1 VRLIWSLGTLV
12 HPLLVTTAMTG
23 FAVAIACFA
32 YIFGLLLSG
41 CFGMLAGKYGVW
53 IFGSIWLGVGAIAFW
68 SIPRLWRS
76 PLNPRIWLVASLI
89 GFCGSVYFQVRS
101 PQPGAMDISRML
113 LVQDLPGTVDVQQF
127 KVTGKILTAPKLTQN
142 QKLKFEL
149 DANQVSGL
157 SGTGQVLVEPRQ
169 VKGRMYVTLDGARM
183 VAIAPSRDLFPGR
196 NVTVTGSLYQ
206 PQSAKNPGGFDFQ
219 HYLLRQGIFAG
230 LNGTQIE
237 LGRSQRPS
245 LLWTMQQRIIETQ
258 VKGLGNDAGQLVSAM
273 VMGTGSVDVP
283 QNIGEQFR
291 KVGLAHALAASG
303 FQVSLLLEKV
313 MQLTQRSRPGMQFGL
328 GLGTLI
334 GYIGL
339 TGIQAS
345 VFRAGWMGVAVLM
358 GRTLDRKVKPFGAL
372 LFSAVMLL
380 LWNPL
385 WIWDLGFQFSFAA
398 TIGLLVT
405 VPALMKRL
413 DWLPTAIASLVAVPL
428 AAYIWTLPIQLHVFG
443 IVSPYSILINV
454 LSSLL
459 ISCVSLGGML
469 TSLVGVISPEVGSL
483 LTKVLYLPTISL
495 IKLAGVGSQLP
506 GANYAV
512 GAIALWQVL
521 ALYGLYGLIG
531 WTSQQQYRWKWSSKT
546 SKLWEPF
553 GCAFCVALVA
563 VPVWHSTQ
571 SLMQVTT
578 LETSG
583 NPVFV
588 VQDRG
593 KVGLINSGTDKD
605 VQFVVLPF
613 LRHQGVNQVDWA
625 IAPALTLTDVVAWQ
639 KVLDEVP
646 VRRFYNSAAANRVAL
661 NQRENRSSS
670 RSTSSHQAQLTLAEK
685 AAFAKRY
692 MALLNQVQRQ
702 KGQAFR
708 LSNQQQIKVGSTVV
722 QVVDVD
728 SAMLQM
734 RVGQLKWL
742 LLNRLRGS
750 QQREIVAQAKQVDV
764 VAGSKLSD
772 AVLTQLQ
779 GKVVIL
785 GNSPREMFRDRSSQV
800 KPIQSQGSAAIIY
813 RSTETGAVTWRQN
826 QGFVTAI
833 EPSL

>member
-41 CFGMLAGKYGVW
+41 CFGTLAGKYGVW
-53 IFGSIWLGVGAIAFW
+53 IFGSIWLVVGAIAFW
-68 SIPRLWRS
+68 SIPRVWRS

-89 GFCGSVYFQVRS
+89 GFCGSVYFQVRL
-101 PQPGAMDISRML
+101 PQPGAADISRML
-113 LVQDLPGTVDVQQF
+113 LVQDLPGAVDVQQF
-127 KVTGKILTAPKLTQN
+127 KVTGTIVTAPKLTQN

-149 DANQVSGL
+149 DAHQVSGL
-157 SGTGQVLVEPRQ
+157 SGTGQVLIEPRQ
-169 VKGRMYVTLDGARM
+169 VKGRMYVTLDRKGM
-183 VAIAPSRDLFPGR
+183 VAIAPSRDFFPGR
-196 NVTVTGSLYQ
+196 KVTVTGSLYQ

-219 HYLLRQGIFAG
+219 QYLLRQGIFAG

-258 VKGLGNDAGQLVSAM
+258 VKGLGNNAGLLVSAM

-283 QNIGEQFR
+283 QDISEQFR

-345 VFRAGWMGVAVLM
+345 VFRAGWMGVAVLI
-358 GRTLDRKVKPFGAL
+358 GRTLDRKVNPFGAL

-469 TSLVGVISPEVGSL
+469 TSLVGVVSPEVGSL
-483 LTKVLYLPTISL
+483 LTKVLYVPTIGL
-495 IKLAGVGSQLP
+495 IKLAAVGSKLP

-512 GAIALWQVL
+512 GAIALWQVF

-531 WTSQQQYRWKWSSKT
+531 WTSQQQSKWKWKQ
-546 SKLWEPF
+546 WEPF
-553 GCAFCVALVA
+553 SCAFCVALIV
-563 VPVWHSTQ
+563 VPVWHSAQ
-571 SLMQVTT
+571 SLMQVTM

-583 NPVFV
+583 SPVFV
-588 VQDRG
+588 VQARG